1 VSVAFDGVIGH
12 ERVRALLS
20 RALREG
26 RVPPALLFTGPSGV
40 GKKALALALGRGLLC
55 EGALGDAC
63 GRCPGCSRAGRGL
76 HPDFRLVEAA
86 GAAIKIEQVR
96 EVVRE
101 IQGRPFEGRA
111 RAFVIDDAH
120 LMTEQAQNA
129 LLKSL
134 EEPPASSHVF
144 LVTPAPQALLTTIR
158 SRCQVL
164 KLGPLP
170 QGLLAAELEKRLGVE
185 PEEARLRAALASGS
199 LGAALAFESE
209 GFRARRESLLT
220 LLEGVASAGALERME
235 AAEALE
241 DSDDPDAALT
251 TLHTLLRDILTLN
264 LSDGTS
270 AILNADVRER
280 LAPLSRGPLGAR
292 AAVLAEAVTEA
303 QEALAGNA
311 NKLLTY
317 DLLVDTLAE
326 GVRS

>member
-1 VSVAFDGVIGH
+1 MAFDGIIGH
-12 ERVRALLS
+12 DRVRALLS
-20 RALREG
+20 RGLRDR
-26 RVPPALLFTGPSGV
+26 RVPPALLFTGPPGV

-63 GRCPGCSRAGRGL
+63 GRCPACSRAERGL
-76 HPDFRLVEAA
+76 HPDFRLVEAS
-86 GAAIKIEQVR
+86 GATIKIEQVR
-96 EVVRE
+96 EAVRE

-134 EEPPASSHVF
+134 EEPPATSHVF

-170 QGLLAAELEKRLGVE
+170 QGLLAAQLEERLGVDAG
-185 PEEARLRAALASGS
+185 EARLRAALASGS

-209 GFRARRESLLT
+209 GFRARRESLLA
-220 LLEGVASAGALERME
+220 LLEGLGSAGALERME

-241 DSDDPDAALT
+241 ESDDPEAALT
-251 TLHTLLRDILTLN
+251 ALRALLRDILTLH
-264 LSDGTS
+264 LSDGAS
-270 AILNADVRER
+270 AILNADVRSR
-280 LAPLSRGPLGAR
+280 LSALARGPLGAR
-292 AAVLAEAVTEA
+292 AAALADAVAEA

-311 NKLLTY
+311 NKLLTF
-317 DLLVDTLAE
+317 DLLLDALQGGQVLN
-326 GVRS
+326 